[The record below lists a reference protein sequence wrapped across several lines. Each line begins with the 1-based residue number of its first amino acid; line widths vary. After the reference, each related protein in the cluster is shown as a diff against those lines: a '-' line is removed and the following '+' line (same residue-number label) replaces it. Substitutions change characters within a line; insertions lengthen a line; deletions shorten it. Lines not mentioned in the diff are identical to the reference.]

1 MFKRLK
7 GCNDDPQGLN
17 SEDHQVRLV
26 QPCTVPQYS
35 WLCPFLQVSWDEVF
49 ALWPRMNLDWD
60 LLRCVPGFFRPDAG
74 DPVTEDRLR
83 RSGVRQEREEREKE
97 DQVRHPLNRATAK
110 QKKVYSGRKKKFYF
124 VFFVFFERHF
134 RFFVRLYFC
143 HRMLKWRGKSSS
155 QENDDISLRLKKA
168 KQIDLN
174 VPSCLSLSQLLLNT
188 DFLFDSGCRAEKA
201 EQTHFFVKSKQT
213 GWK

>member
-1 MFKRLK
+1 MFFSIRGYVPFFKWEEKVVDGGLKNSLVRWSFRTLAENEPWLRPPPLCSRFFSTWCGRSGHGRPTPTERHPARKRRAR
-7 GCNDDPQGLN
+7 
-17 SEDHQVRLV
+17 E
-26 QPCTVPQYS
+26 
-35 WLCPFLQVSWDEVF
+35 
-49 ALWPRMNLDWD
+49 
-60 LLRCVPGFFRPDAG
+60 
-74 DPVTEDRLR
+74 R
-83 RSGVRQEREEREKE
+83 RSSAPSSKPSDSE
-97 DQVRHPLNRATAK
+97 T
-110 QKKVYSGRKKKFYF
+110 KKVYSGRKKKFYF

-168 KQIDLN
+168 NQIDLN

-201 EQTHFFVKSKQT
+201 ERTHFFVKSKQT

>member
-1 MFKRLK
+1 MWGK
-7 GCNDDPQGLN
+7 GGWG
-17 SEDHQVRLV
+17 RIKK
-26 QPCTVPQYS
+26 TA
-35 WLCPFLQVSWDEVF
+35 SWDEVF
-49 ALWPRMNLDWD
+49 ALWPKINLDWD

-83 RSGVRQEREEREKE
+83 RSGIRQEREEREKE

-155 QENDDISLRLKKA
+155 QENDDISLEYRFF
-168 KQIDLN
+168 IWFR
-174 VPSCLSLSQLLLNT
+174 LSLRKSGTSPFFREIKT
-188 DFLFDSGCRAEKA
+188 DRLEVASKLTFWRETWKKSLERSDFVFKA
-201 EQTHFFVKSKQT
+201 F
-213 GWK
+213 